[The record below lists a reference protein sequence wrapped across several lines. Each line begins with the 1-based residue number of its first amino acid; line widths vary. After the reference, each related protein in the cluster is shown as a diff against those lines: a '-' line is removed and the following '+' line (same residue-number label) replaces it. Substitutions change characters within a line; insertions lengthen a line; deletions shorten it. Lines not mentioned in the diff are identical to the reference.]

1 MNIKLT
7 LVSRRIDLAADIVTA
22 AIAVTVVIVVTADPI
37 MGMGI
42 LLPMVT
48 TTVVTE
54 LSESASYVF
63 SA

>member
-1 MNIKLT
+1 VKIKLT

-22 AIAVTVVIVVTADPI
+22 AIVVTVVTVVTADPV
-37 MGMGI
+37 GMGI
-42 LLPMVT
+42 LLAMVT

>member
-7 LVSRRIDLAADIVTA
+7 LVSRRRDLAADIVTA
-22 AIAVTVVIVVTADPI
+22 AIAVTVVTVVTADPI

-42 LLPMVT
+42 LLAMVT

>member
-1 MNIKLT
+1 M
-7 LVSRRIDLAADIVTA
+7 RRDLAADIVTA
-22 AIAVTVVIVVTADPI
+22 AIAVTVVTVVTADPI

-42 LLPMVT
+42 LLAMVA

-54 LSESASYVF
+54 LSENASYVF